1 MVDGLLAVNPEPGPP
16 TGTGA
21 ACVVDEL
28 RHAAI
33 AHLLSNDVGRISP
46 MPLRGAGSG
55 PTGRLAA

>member
-1 MVDGLLAVNPEPGPP
+1 MVDGLLAVNPEPGPRS
-16 TGTGA
+16 GSA
-21 ACVVDEL
+21 AAYVDEL

-33 AHLLSNDVGRISP
+33 AHLLSNDLGGISP